1 MIKVGITGNM
11 GSGKTTICNIFAAL
25 GIPIYD
31 ADSRA
36 KALML
41 EPRLKNQ
48 IIALFGTDAY
58 DLQGQLNTPYIS
70 QQAFSDATLLTQLNA
85 LVHPAVAEDAMAWHE
100 AQSSPYT
107 LREAALLIESESYK
121 QLDRLI
127 LVTAPEKMRI
137 HRVQM
142 RNQWSLEEIKAR
154 MAKQMPEDAKRRFAQ
169 YIITNDGQKSLIEQ
183 VMAIHAELLK
193 FAVNPS

>member
-11 GSGKTTICNIFAAL
+11 GSGKTTICSIFATL
-25 GIPIYD
+25 GVPIYD

-48 IIALFGTDAY
+48 VIALFGTDAY
-58 DLQGQLNTPYIS
+58 DLQGQLNTAYIS
-70 QQAFSDATLLTQLNA
+70 QQAFSNASLLTQLNA
-85 LVHPAVAEDAMAWHE
+85 LVHPAVAEDAMVWHE
-100 AQSSPYT
+100 AQSGPYT

-121 QLDRLI
+121 QLDRII
-127 LVTAPEKMRI
+127 LVTAPEKIRI
-137 HRVQM
+137 QRVQM

-154 MAKQMPEDAKRRFAQ
+154 MAKQMPEEAKHSYAQ
-169 YIITNDGQKSLIEQ
+169 YIINNDGQQSLIDQ

-193 FAVNPS
+193 FSVNPS

>member
-85 LVHPAVAEDAMAWHE
+85 LVHPAVAEDAKAWHE
-100 AQSSPYT
+100 AQSGPYT

-127 LVTAPEKMRI
+127 LVTAPEKMRVQ
-137 HRVQM
+137 RVQM

>member
-85 LVHPAVAEDAMAWHE
+85 LVHPAVAEDAMAWHK